1 MPLCSLPA
9 QAMAGSG
16 ELVLHLG
23 TLRRAH
29 SPEEVVTAAL
39 RSGFHFSGVE
49 VHERP
54 AGWTVS
60 LYAGAPG
67 PVEMDIVT
75 LPPMSSNW
83 RRYDWPIDMDN
94 EGDSRA
100 VVLHLLGDAHTVL
113 ELGCSAGRMTRVMQ
127 EMGISVTA
135 VEVDSDAAAEAAGA
149 AEATLVLDLE
159 VPDALAQL
167 GDQQY
172 DLVIAADVLEHLRHP
187 AACLAQAVPLLRPD
201 GRLIVSIPN
210 VAHGDLRLALLEGR
224 FEYTDIGLLDRTH
237 ISFFT
242 HERLSAFL
250 AEAGLWPVAWHRTR
264 REIGET
270 ETPLRPELV
279 EWGKLVLADDPEATT
294 YQWIVEC
301 KRIGD
306 VAEDQRVTET
316 PPRAAPL
323 EERLQQAGAALWAGP
338 TTPRAAPPAEADRAD
353 VELSA
358 SPRSRWRS
366 LSERVLGRNP

>member
-1 MPLCSLPA
+1 MQTYFDQLA
-9 QAMAGSG
+9 QAMAGTG
-16 ELVLHLG
+16 ELVLQLG

-39 RSGFHFSGVE
+39 RSGFHFASIE

-54 AGWTVS
+54 AGWTVT
-60 LYAGAPG
+60 LHAGAPG
-67 PVEMDIVT
+67 PVEMDTVT

-100 VVLHLLGDAHTVL
+100 LVLHLLGDARTVL
-113 ELGCSAGRMTRVMQ
+113 ELGCSAGRMTRVMRQ
-127 EMGISVTA
+127 MGISVTA
-135 VEVDSDAAAEAAGA
+135 VEIDGDAAAEAAGA
-149 AEATLVLDLE
+149 ASETLLIDLDE
-159 VPDALAQL
+159 PDALSGL
-167 GDQQY
+167 GTQRY
-172 DLVIAADVLEHLRHP
+172 DLIIAADVLEHLREP
-187 AACLAQAVPLLRPD
+187 AACLAQAVPLLGPG

-242 HERLSAFL
+242 HERLSTFL
-250 AEAGLWPVAWHRTR
+250 AEAGLWPVAWHRTQR
-264 REIGET
+264 AIGET

-301 KRIGD
+301 KRIDD
-306 VAEDQRVTET
+306 VPEEERVTET
-316 PPRAAPL
+316 PPRTAPL
-323 EERLQQAGAALWAGP
+323 EQRLQQAGATMWSGP
-338 TTPRAAPPAEADRAD
+338 TPVARPDEPLTTAAAEPARGAR
-353 VELSA
+353 SA
-358 SPRSRWRS
+358 VRSFT
-366 LSERVLGRNP
+366 ERVLGRSR